1 MFKFLD
7 KLFDF
12 FRHETIVEDVEVQQP
27 VREKIKYSELV
38 KKEDEIAERQLEFKI
53 QAGTAWAKAV
63 AATISRLF
71 VEKLH
76 NNSERV
82 VSAYIDRDVLGY
94 GSPIVSMLKIVK
106 DTVSQEFDEID
117 RPYITFRVKQ
127 MPKEERSRTQY
138 VELKIEM
145 FFHTP
150 LGNREHPVVFFDEDG
165 EYVNRLSLV
174 RGDINEGEKW

>member
-12 FRHETIVEDVEVQQP
+12 FRQETIVEDVEVQQP

-53 QAGTAWAKAV
+53 QADEAWAKAV
-63 AATISRLF
+63 ADTIARLF
-71 VEKLH
+71 VEKLRD
-76 NNSERV
+76 NSERV
-82 VSAYIDRDVLGY
+82 VSAYIDRDVLSY

-127 MPKEERSRTQY
+127 IPKEQRSRTQY
-138 VELKIEM
+138 VELRIEM
-145 FFHTP
+145 FFHSGP
-150 LGNREHPVVFFDEDG
+150 GNREHPVFFLDEDG
-165 EYVNRLSLV
+165 EYVHRLSLV
-174 RGDINEGEKW
+174 CGDINKGEKW

>member
-12 FRHETIVEDVEVQQP
+12 FRQETIVEDVEVQQP

-38 KKEDEIAERQLEFKI
+38 KKEDEIAERKLEFKI
-53 QAGTAWAKAV
+53 QAGAAWAKAV
-63 AATISRLF
+63 AATIARLF

-94 GSPIVSMLKIVK
+94 GSPIVSMLKMVK
-106 DTVSQEFDEID
+106 DIVSQEFDETD
-117 RPYITFRVKQ
+117 RPYITFRVSQIPDDYQGK
-127 MPKEERSRTQY
+127 THY

-145 FFHTP
+145 FFQSETDNHKY
-150 LGNREHPVVFFDEDG
+150 PVLFLNEDG
-165 EYVNRLSLV
+165 KSVNRLSLLHEHT
-174 RGDINEGEKW
+174 NKGEKW